1 MKKFKV
7 LLVALVLLFAGTT
20 IFAQECCQDK
30 PKATADNMFSGFL
43 KPVTEKSLIVAN
55 GDKELISATWK
66 LRLDASLIGLASY
79 ISDFGNPK
87 PFAKLGI
94 GPVFTR
100 FDTDASRTWAAGA
113 MLTIPTAELGRYGI
127 AAVGSYSIFKLGLNY
142 DFGVPF
148 KDGFCILTG
157 LSIDLFNVVQ

>member
-7 LLVALVLLFAGTT
+7 LLVALVLLFASTT
-20 IFAQECCQDK
+20 IFAQEGI
-30 PKATADNMFSGFL
+30 ASGFL
-43 KPVTEKSLIVAN
+43 KPVTKESLVADN

-66 LRLDASLIGLASY
+66 LRLDASIVGLASY

-87 PFAKLGI
+87 PFAKMGI

-100 FDTDASRTWAAGA
+100 FDTDASRTWAVGA
-113 MLTIPTAELGRYGI
+113 MLTIPTAELAHYGV